1 MLFRS
6 TVTLKPPA
14 GGCGGVCVFNVNS
27 LKIEGNATLLVD
39 STMTD
44 KLQINIGGKDGSGNW
59 ITTPIDFAGNG
70 TVTSANYDP
79 SKFEILYA
87 GTGNVNLVGG
97 TKTVMT
103 VLAPNS
109 TGKITGGSDFYGAI
123 VANKVTDTGGA
134 AIHYDRNLLKSGQ
147 TAGNYMMNTFTW
159 KTY

>member
-1 MLFRS
+1 
-6 TVTLKPPA
+6 
-14 GGCGGVCVFNVNS
+14 
-27 LKIEGNATLLVD
+27 
-39 STMTD
+39 
-44 KLQINIGGKDGSGNW
+44 
-59 ITTPIDFAGNG
+59 
-70 TVTSANYDP
+70 VTSANYDP

-103 VLAPNS
+103 VLAPNAP
-109 TGKITGGSDFYGAI
+109 GKITGGSDFYGAI
-123 VANKVTDTGGA
+123 VSSKVTDTGGA